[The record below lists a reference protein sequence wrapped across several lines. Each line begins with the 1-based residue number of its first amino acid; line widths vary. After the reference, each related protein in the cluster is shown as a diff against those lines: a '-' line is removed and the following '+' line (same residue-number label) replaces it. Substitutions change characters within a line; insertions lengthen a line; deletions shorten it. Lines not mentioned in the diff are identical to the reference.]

1 MVLISFVALSGCADK
16 GTEFVSSE
24 TVKSFP
30 IPAEAK
36 AVKSK
41 VGNPNIGAYQ
51 QYKYSAADE
60 IASIDEDYLTAIRE
74 AGWSELPEEQLGA
87 VRFFEKEGEK
97 VAVETHNG
105 SITLGE
111 VKN

>member
-1 MVLISFVALSGCADK
+1 MALISFVALSGCAEK
-16 GTEFVSSE
+16 EFVSSE
-24 TVKSFP
+24 KVKSFP
-30 IPAEAK
+30 IPTEAK

-41 VGNPNIGAYQ
+41 AENPNIGAYQ
-51 QYKYSAADE
+51 KYKYPEADE
-60 IASIDEDYLTAIRE
+60 IGSIDEDYLMSIKE

-105 SITLGE
+105 SITCL
-111 VKN
+111 N